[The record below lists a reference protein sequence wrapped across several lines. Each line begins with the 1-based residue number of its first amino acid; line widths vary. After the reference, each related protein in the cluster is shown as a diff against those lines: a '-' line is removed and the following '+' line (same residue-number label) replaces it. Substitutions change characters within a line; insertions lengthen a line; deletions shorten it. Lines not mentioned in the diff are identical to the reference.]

1 MKPEDETQGHTRHA
15 WPAVVLAGGLSR
27 RMGQPKSALYL
38 GGQTMLARII
48 ARLEPQADCIAV
60 NLNDADG
67 EATIDGR
74 PVIGD
79 TVPGFL
85 GPLAGVLAAM
95 RHTAAATPAAS
106 HVLVVPTDTPFFP
119 PDLSRR
125 LTVAMTEHTQI
136 AVAASNDALHPLFA
150 LWPVALAD
158 DLERWL
164 TTDPKR
170 RVRAFIERHPNV
182 TVDFPM
188 TDTAAGMFDP
198 FFNVNTA
205 DDLAQAEEWLRILME
220 NGE

>member
-1 MKPEDETQGHTRHA
+1 VMPQTETEGRTHPA

-27 RMGQPKSALYL
+27 RMGQPKPALHL

-48 ARLEPQADCIAV
+48 GRLEPQAGHIAV
-60 NLNDADG
+60 NLNGAG
-67 EATIDGR
+67 EATIDGN

-95 RHTAAATPAAS
+95 RHAAATTPAAT

-119 PDLSRR
+119 QDLSQR
-125 LTVAMTEHTQI
+125 LTEAMTEREQI
-136 AVAASNDALHPLFA
+136 AVASSGGALHPLFA
-150 LWPVALAD
+150 LWPVSLAD
-158 DLERWL
+158 DLEHWV

-182 TVDFPM
+182 EVDFPL
-188 TDTAAGMFDP
+188 TVTTAGLFDP
-198 FFNVNTA
+198 FFNVNTP
-205 DDLAQAEEWLRILME
+205 DDLRRAEVWLGILTE
-220 NGE
+220 NGR